1 MRSLPQR
8 WPTMVYVYVV
18 LLAGG
23 ISLCGAY
30 PLPVAAQEVP
40 RVLSYQ
46 GQIVAGGEPVR
57 GTVELTF
64 RLHPAPTGEATVG
77 SWVQTETVTLAAGV
91 ASVLLGDTGQGGAS
105 LPPDLTDV
113 PELYLG
119 VSLDGEEI
127 DRLRLTSAVFALGAE
142 RAQSA
147 ALADRA
153 VVADGAAVADRAT
166 RADTADEAAMA
177 ETAQTADRAT
187 DADRA
192 DSVAESAIDADA
204 LQDGIV
210 VRLLQARGQ
219 TLTDAVRLSGD
230 GIQLAVDDEANE
242 VAFSI
247 QNGAVTQAKLAP
259 NAAVRSLADVE
270 GNQLTGNL
278 ILQSSDNSVQIR
290 ADAGSGSIDFSTR
303 RGSSPS
309 AARYK
314 TQIRTIDD
322 AASVVAALRGVR
334 YHWRDDG
341 RADIGLIAD
350 EVAEV
355 LPELVRFNADG
366 APEGMRYAP
375 LVAVLI
381 EHAKRQ
387 QRTIDELHARVDALE
402 QLVRQ
407 AIDPSAAAARPE

>member
-1 MRSLPQR
+1 
-8 WPTMVYVYVV
+8 
-18 LLAGG
+18 
-23 ISLCGAY
+23 
-30 PLPVAAQEVP
+30 
-40 RVLSYQ
+40 
-46 GQIVAGGEPVR
+46 VR

-77 SWVQTETVTLAAGV
+77 GWVQTETVTLAAGV
-91 ASVLLGDTGQGGAS
+91 ASVLLGDTGQGGAP

-127 DRLRLTSAVFALGAE
+127 DRLRLTSAAFALGAE

-153 VVADGAAVADRAT
+153 VVADSAAV
-166 RADTADEAAMA
+166 
-177 ETAQTADRAT
+177 
-187 DADRA
+187 ADRA
-192 DSVAESAIDADA
+192 DSVAEEAIDADA
-204 LQDGIV
+204 LQDGTA
-210 VRLLQARGQ
+210 VRRLQVRGES
-219 TLTDAVRLSGD
+219 LADAVRLSGD
-230 GIQLAVDDEANE
+230 GVGLAVDEEANE
-242 VAFSI
+242 IAFSI
-247 QNGAVTQAKLAP
+247 ENGAVTQAKLAP

-270 GNQLTGNL
+270 GDQLTGNL

-303 RGSSPS
+303 GSVPS

-322 AASVVAALRGVR
+322 PAALVAALRGVR
-334 YHWRDDG
+334 YHWRADG
-341 RADIGLIAD
+341 RPDIGLIAD

-355 LPELVRFNADG
+355 LPELVRFTADG
-366 APEGMRYAP
+366 APEGVRYAP

-387 QRTIDELHARVDALE
+387 QQTIDALHARVDALE
-402 QLVRQ
+402 QRVHQ
-407 AIDPSAAAARPE
+407 VTDSSPAAARPE

>member
-8 WPTMVYVYVV
+8 WPTMMYVYLA

-23 ISLCGAY
+23 ISLCSAY
-30 PLPVAAQEVP
+30 PRPATAQEVP

-46 GQIVAGGEPVR
+46 GQIVADGEPVR

-77 SWVQTETVTLAAGV
+77 GWVQTETVTLAAGV
-91 ASVLLGDTGQGGAS
+91 ASVLLGDTGQGGAP

-127 DRLRLTSAVFALGAE
+127 DRLRLTSAAFALGAE

-153 VVADGAAVADRAT
+153 VVADSAAV
-166 RADTADEAAMA
+166 
-177 ETAQTADRAT
+177 
-187 DADRA
+187 ADRA
-192 DSVAESAIDADA
+192 DSVAEEAIDADA
-204 LQDGIV
+204 LQDGTA
-210 VRLLQARGQ
+210 VRRLQVRGES
-219 TLTDAVRLSGD
+219 LADAVRLSGD
-230 GIQLAVDDEANE
+230 GVGLAVDEEANE
-242 VAFSI
+242 IAFSI
-247 QNGAVTQAKLAP
+247 ENGAVTQAKLAP

-270 GNQLTGNL
+270 GDQLTGNL

-303 RGSSPS
+303 GSVPS

-322 AASVVAALRGVR
+322 PAALVAALRGVR
-334 YHWRDDG
+334 YHWRADG
-341 RADIGLIAD
+341 RPDIGLIAD

-355 LPELVRFNADG
+355 LPELVRFTADG
-366 APEGMRYAP
+366 TPEGVRYAP

-387 QRTIDELHARVDALE
+387 QQTIDALHARVDALE
-402 QLVRQ
+402 QRVHQ
-407 AIDPSAAAARPE
+407 VTDSSPAAARPE

>member
-1 MRSLPQR
+1 MRSLPQC
-8 WPTMVYVYVV
+8 WPRMVYVYVA

-46 GQIVAGGEPVR
+46 GQIVADGEPVR

-91 ASVLLGDTGQGGAS
+91 ASVLLGDTGQGGAP

-119 VSLDGEEI
+119 VSLDGEEL
-127 DRLRLTSAVFALGAE
+127 DRLRLTSAAFALGAE

-153 VVADGAAVADRAT
+153 VVADS
-166 RADTADEAAMA
+166 AAMA

-187 DADRA
+187 EADRA
-192 DSVAESAIDADA
+192 DSVAENAIDADA
-204 LQDGIV
+204 LQDGTV
-210 VRLLQARGQ
+210 VRRLQVSGESLA
-219 TLTDAVRLSGD
+219 DAVRLSGD

-242 VAFSI
+242 IAFSI

-259 NAAVRSLADVE
+259 DAAVRSLADVE
-270 GNQLTGNL
+270 GDQLTGNL
-278 ILQSSDNSVQIR
+278 ILQSSDNSVRIR
-290 ADAGSGSIDFSTR
+290 ADAGSGSINFSTR
-303 RGSSPS
+303 GSVPS

-314 TQIRTIDD
+314 TRVRTIDD
-322 AASVVAALRGVR
+322 AASLVAALRGVR

-381 EHAKRQ
+381 EHANSQ
-387 QRTIDELHARVDALE
+387 QRTIDELEARVAELE
-402 QLVRQ
+402 RLMRQ
-407 AIDPSAAAARPE
+407 VTDRGSPPARQD

>member
-8 WPTMVYVYVV
+8 WPTMMYVYLA

-23 ISLCGAY
+23 ISLCSAY
-30 PLPVAAQEVP
+30 PRPATAQEVP

-46 GQIVAGGEPVR
+46 GQIVADGEPVR

-77 SWVQTETVTLAAGV
+77 GWVQTETVTLAAGV
-91 ASVLLGDTGQGGAS
+91 ASVLLGDTGQGGAP

-127 DRLRLTSAVFALGAE
+127 DRLRLTSAAFALGAE

-153 VVADGAAVADRAT
+153 VVADSAAV
-166 RADTADEAAMA
+166 
-177 ETAQTADRAT
+177 
-187 DADRA
+187 ADRA
-192 DSVAESAIDADA
+192 DSVAEEAIDADA
-204 LQDGIV
+204 LQDGTA
-210 VRLLQARGQ
+210 VRRLQVRGES
-219 TLTDAVRLSGD
+219 LADAVRLSGD
-230 GIQLAVDDEANE
+230 GVGLAVDEEANE
-242 VAFSI
+242 IAFSI
-247 QNGAVTQAKLAP
+247 ENGAVTQAKLAP

-270 GNQLTGNL
+270 GDQLTGNL

-303 RGSSPS
+303 GSVPS

-322 AASVVAALRGVR
+322 PAALVAALRGVR
-334 YHWRDDG
+334 YHWRADG
-341 RADIGLIAD
+341 RPDIGLIAD

-355 LPELVRFNADG
+355 LPELVRFTADG
-366 APEGMRYAP
+366 APEGVRYAP

-387 QRTIDELHARVDALE
+387 QQTIDALHARVDALE
-402 QLVRQ
+402 QRVHQ
-407 AIDPSAAAARPE
+407 VTDSSPAAARPE

>member
-8 WPTMVYVYVV
+8 WPTMIYVYLA

-23 ISLCGAY
+23 ISLCSAY
-30 PLPVAAQEVP
+30 PLPATAQEVP

-46 GQIVAGGEPVR
+46 GQIVADGEPVR

-77 SWVQTETVTLAAGV
+77 GWVQTETVTLAAGV
-91 ASVLLGDTGQGGAS
+91 ASVLLGATGPGRPP

-119 VSLDGEEI
+119 VSVDGEEI
-127 DRLRLTSAVFALGAE
+127 DRLRLTSAAFALGAE

-153 VVADGAAVADRAT
+153 VVADSAAV
-166 RADTADEAAMA
+166 A

-187 DADRA
+187 VADRA
-192 DSVAESAIDADA
+192 DSVAEEAIDADA
-204 LQDGIV
+204 LQDGTA
-210 VRLLQARGQ
+210 VRRLQVRGES
-219 TLTDAVRLSGD
+219 LADAVRLSGD
-230 GIQLAVDDEANE
+230 GIGLAVDEEANE
-242 VAFSI
+242 IAFSI
-247 QNGAVTQAKLAP
+247 ENGAVTQAKLAP

-270 GNQLTGNL
+270 GDQLTGNL
-278 ILQSSDNSVQIR
+278 ILQSSDNSVRIR

-303 RGSSPS
+303 GSIPS

-322 AASVVAALRGVR
+322 PAALVAALRGVR
-334 YHWRDDG
+334 YHWRADG
-341 RADIGLIAD
+341 RPDIGLIAD

-355 LPELVRFNADG
+355 LPELVRFTVDG
-366 APEGMRYAP
+366 APEGVRYAP
-375 LVAVLI
+375 FVAVLI

-387 QRTIDELHARVDALE
+387 QQTIDALHARVEALE
-402 QLVRQ
+402 QRVQ
-407 AIDPSAAAARPE
+407 QVTDSSPAAARPE

>member
-8 WPTMVYVYVV
+8 WPTMMYVYLA

-23 ISLCGAY
+23 ISLCSAY
-30 PLPVAAQEVP
+30 PRPATAQEVP

-46 GQIVAGGEPVR
+46 GQIVADGEPVR

-77 SWVQTETVTLAAGV
+77 GWVQTETVTLAAGV
-91 ASVLLGDTGQGGAS
+91 ASVLLGDTGQGGAP

-127 DRLRLTSAVFALGAE
+127 DRLRLTSAAFALGAE

-153 VVADGAAVADRAT
+153 VVADSAAV
-166 RADTADEAAMA
+166 
-177 ETAQTADRAT
+177 
-187 DADRA
+187 ADRA
-192 DSVAESAIDADA
+192 DSVAEEAIDADA
-204 LQDGIV
+204 LQDGTA
-210 VRLLQARGQ
+210 VRRLQVRGES
-219 TLTDAVRLSGD
+219 LADAVRLSGD
-230 GIQLAVDDEANE
+230 GVGLAVDEEANE
-242 VAFSI
+242 IAFSI
-247 QNGAVTQAKLAP
+247 ENGAVTQAKLAP

-270 GNQLTGNL
+270 GDQLTGNL

-303 RGSSPS
+303 GSVPS

-322 AASVVAALRGVR
+322 PAALVAALRGVR
-334 YHWRDDG
+334 YHWRADG
-341 RADIGLIAD
+341 RPDIGLIAD

-355 LPELVRFNADG
+355 LPELVRFTADG
-366 APEGMRYAP
+366 APEGVRYAP

-381 EHAKRQ
+381 EHTKRQ
-387 QRTIDELHARVDALE
+387 QQTIDALHARVDALE
-402 QLVRQ
+402 QRVHQ
-407 AIDPSAAAARPE
+407 VTDSSPAAARPE

>member
-1 MRSLPQR
+1 MI
-8 WPTMVYVYVV
+8 YVYLA

-23 ISLCGAY
+23 LSLCGAY
-30 PLPVAAQEVP
+30 PLPAAAQEVP
-40 RVLSYQ
+40 RVLSFQ
-46 GQIVAGGEPVR
+46 GQIVADGEPVR

-91 ASVLLGDTGQGGAS
+91 ASVLLGDTGQGGAP

-119 VSLDGEEI
+119 VSLDGEEV
-127 DRLRLTSAVFALGAE
+127 DRLRLTSAAFALGAE
-142 RAQSA
+142 RARAA

-153 VVADGAAVADRAT
+153 VVADSAAVA
-166 RADTADEAAMA
+166 
-177 ETAQTADRAT
+177 ETALTADRAT
-187 DADRA
+187 VADRA
-192 DSVAESAIDADA
+192 DSVAEEAIDADA
-204 LQDGIV
+204 LQDGTV
-210 VRLLQARGQ
+210 VRRLQVRGEG
-219 TLTDAVRLSGD
+219 LADAVRLSGD
-230 GIQLAVDDEANE
+230 GIRLAVDEEANE
-242 VAFSI
+242 LAFSI
-247 QNGAVTQAKLAP
+247 ENGAVTQAKLAP

-270 GNQLTGNL
+270 GDQLTGNL

-303 RGSSPS
+303 GAFPS

-314 TQIRTIDD
+314 TQIRTIADP
-322 AASVVAALRGVR
+322 AALVTALRGVR
-334 YHWRDDG
+334 FHWRDDG

-355 LPELVRFNADG
+355 LPELVRVTADG
-366 APEGMRYAP
+366 APEGVRYAP
-375 LVAVLI
+375 LVALLI

-387 QRTIDELHARVDALE
+387 QQTIDALE
-402 QLVRQ
+402 ARVASLERLMRQ
-407 AIDPSAAAARPE
+407 VTDRMPSSASQE

>member
-1 MRSLPQR
+1 MRSLPTR
-8 WPTMVYVYVV
+8 WPTLLFVYIA

-23 ISLCGAY
+23 LSLCSAY
-30 PLPVAAQEVP
+30 PLPAAAQEVP

-46 GQIVAGGEPVR
+46 GQIVADGEPVQ

-64 RLHPAPTGEATVG
+64 RLHPASAGEATVG
-77 SWVQTETVTLAAGV
+77 GWVQTETVTLVAGV
-91 ASVLLGDTGQGGAS
+91 ASVLLGDTGQGGAP

-113 PELYLG
+113 PQLFLG

-127 DRLRLTSAVFALGAE
+127 DRLRLTSAAFALGAE

-153 VVADGAAVADRAT
+153 VVADSAAVADRAT
-166 RADTADEAAMA
+166 RADTADEAAVAEMA
-177 ETAQTADRAT
+177 LTAERAT
-187 DADRA
+187 EADRA
-192 DSVAESAIDADA
+192 DSVAENAIDADA
-204 LQDGIV
+204 LQDGTV
-210 VRLLQARGQ
+210 VRRLQANGE
-219 TLTDAVRLSGD
+219 TLTDAVQLSGD
-230 GIQLAVDDEANE
+230 GIRLVVDDEANE
-242 VAFSI
+242 IEFSI

-270 GNQLTGNL
+270 GDQLTGNL
-278 ILQSSDNSVQIR
+278 ILQSSDNSVRIR

-303 RGSSPS
+303 GSFPS

-322 AASVVAALRGVR
+322 AGAVVAALRGVR

-355 LPELVRFNADG
+355 LPELVRFDADG
-366 APEGMRYAP
+366 APEGVRYAP

-381 EHAKRQ
+381 EHANSQ
-387 QRTIDELHARVDALE
+387 QQTIDELHARVTELE
-402 QLVRQ
+402 RLMRQ
-407 AIDPSAAAARPE
+407 VTDQMLPSARQE

>member
-8 WPTMVYVYVV
+8 WPTMMYVYLA

-23 ISLCGAY
+23 ISLCSAY
-30 PLPVAAQEVP
+30 PRPATAQEVP

-46 GQIVAGGEPVR
+46 GQIVADGEPVR

-77 SWVQTETVTLAAGV
+77 GWVQTETVTLAAGV
-91 ASVLLGDTGQGGAS
+91 ASVLLGDTGQGGAP

-127 DRLRLTSAVFALGAE
+127 DRLRLTSAAFALGAE

-153 VVADGAAVADRAT
+153 VVADSAAV
-166 RADTADEAAMA
+166 
-177 ETAQTADRAT
+177 
-187 DADRA
+187 ADRA
-192 DSVAESAIDADA
+192 DSVAEEAIDADA
-204 LQDGIV
+204 LQDGTA
-210 VRLLQARGQ
+210 VRRLQVRGES
-219 TLTDAVRLSGD
+219 LADAVRLSGD
-230 GIQLAVDDEANE
+230 GIGLAVDEEANE
-242 VAFSI
+242 IAFSI
-247 QNGAVTQAKLAP
+247 ENGAVTQAKLAP

-270 GNQLTGNL
+270 GDQLTGNL

-303 RGSSPS
+303 GSVPS

-322 AASVVAALRGVR
+322 PAALVAALRGVR
-334 YHWRDDG
+334 YHWRADG
-341 RADIGLIAD
+341 RPDIGLIAD

-355 LPELVRFNADG
+355 LPELVRFTADG
-366 APEGMRYAP
+366 APEGVRYAP

-387 QRTIDELHARVDALE
+387 QQTIDALHARVDALE
-402 QLVRQ
+402 QRVHQ
-407 AIDPSAAAARPE
+407 VTDSSPAAARPE

>member
-1 MRSLPQR
+1 MRSLPQC
-8 WPTMVYVYVV
+8 WPRMVYVYVA

-46 GQIVAGGEPVR
+46 GQIVADGEPVR

-91 ASVLLGDTGQGGAS
+91 ASVLLGDTGQGGAP

-119 VSLDGEEI
+119 VSLDGEEL
-127 DRLRLTSAVFALGAE
+127 DRLRLTSAAFALGAE

-153 VVADGAAVADRAT
+153 VVADS
-166 RADTADEAAMA
+166 AAMA

-187 DADRA
+187 EADRA
-192 DSVAESAIDADA
+192 DSVAENAIDADA
-204 LQDGIV
+204 LQDGTV
-210 VRLLQARGQ
+210 VRRLQVSGESLA
-219 TLTDAVRLSGD
+219 DAVRLSGD

-242 VAFSI
+242 IAFSI

-259 NAAVRSLADVE
+259 DAAVRSLADVE
-270 GNQLTGNL
+270 GDQLTGNL
-278 ILQSSDNSVQIR
+278 ILQSSDNSVRIR
-290 ADAGSGSIDFSTR
+290 ADAGSGSINFSTR
-303 RGSSPS
+303 GSVPS

-322 AASVVAALRGVR
+322 AASLVAALRGVR

-381 EHAKRQ
+381 EHANSQ
-387 QRTIDELHARVDALE
+387 QRTIDELEARVAELE
-402 QLVRQ
+402 RLMRQ
-407 AIDPSAAAARPE
+407 VTDRGSPPARQD

>member
-1 MRSLPQR
+1 MRSLPQC
-8 WPTMVYVYVV
+8 WPRMVYVYVA

-46 GQIVAGGEPVR
+46 GQIVADGEPVR

-91 ASVLLGDTGQGGAS
+91 ASVLLGDTGQGGAP

-119 VSLDGEEI
+119 VSLDGEEL
-127 DRLRLTSAVFALGAE
+127 DRLRLTSAAFALGAE

-153 VVADGAAVADRAT
+153 VVADS
-166 RADTADEAAMA
+166 AAMA

-187 DADRA
+187 EADRA
-192 DSVAESAIDADA
+192 DSVAENAIDADA
-204 LQDGIV
+204 LQDGTV
-210 VRLLQARGQ
+210 VRRLQVSGESLA
-219 TLTDAVRLSGD
+219 DAVRLSGD

-242 VAFSI
+242 IAFSI

-259 NAAVRSLADVE
+259 DAAVRSLADVE
-270 GNQLTGNL
+270 GDQLTGNL
-278 ILQSSDNSVQIR
+278 ILQSSDNSVRIR
-290 ADAGSGSIDFSTR
+290 ADAGSGSINFSTR
-303 RGSSPS
+303 GSVPS

-322 AASVVAALRGVR
+322 AASLVAALRGVR

-381 EHAKRQ
+381 EHANSQ
-387 QRTIDELHARVDALE
+387 QRTIDELEARVAELE
-402 QLVRQ
+402 RLMRQ
-407 AIDPSAAAARPE
+407 VTDRGPPPARQD

>member
-8 WPTMVYVYVV
+8 WPTMMYVYLA

-23 ISLCGAY
+23 ISLCSAY
-30 PLPVAAQEVP
+30 PRPATAQEVP

-46 GQIVAGGEPVR
+46 GQIVADGEPVR

-77 SWVQTETVTLAAGV
+77 GWVQTETVTLAAGV
-91 ASVLLGDTGQGGAS
+91 ASVLLGDTGQGGAP

-127 DRLRLTSAVFALGAE
+127 DRLRLTSAAFALGAE

-153 VVADGAAVADRAT
+153 VVADSAAV
-166 RADTADEAAMA
+166 
-177 ETAQTADRAT
+177 
-187 DADRA
+187 ADRA
-192 DSVAESAIDADA
+192 DSVAEEAIDADA
-204 LQDGIV
+204 LQDGTA
-210 VRLLQARGQ
+210 VRRLQVRGES
-219 TLTDAVRLSGD
+219 LADAVRLSGD
-230 GIQLAVDDEANE
+230 GVGLAVDEEANE
-242 VAFSI
+242 IAFSI
-247 QNGAVTQAKLAP
+247 ENGAVTQAKLAP

-270 GNQLTGNL
+270 GDQLTGNL

-303 RGSSPS
+303 GSVPS

-322 AASVVAALRGVR
+322 PAALVAALRGVR
-334 YHWRDDG
+334 YHWRADG
-341 RADIGLIAD
+341 RPDIGLIAD

-355 LPELVRFNADG
+355 LPELVRFTADG
-366 APEGMRYAP
+366 APEGVRYAP

-387 QRTIDELHARVDALE
+387 QQTIDALHARVDALE
-402 QLVRQ
+402 QRFDQVT
-407 AIDPSAAAARPE
+407 DSSPAAARPE

>member
-1 MRSLPQR
+1 MHSLPQR
-8 WPTMVYVYVV
+8 WPTTVYVYVA
-18 LLAGG
+18 LLAVG

-64 RLHPAPTGEATVG
+64 RLHPASTGEATVG

-153 VVADGAAVADRAT
+153 VVADSAAVAG
-166 RADTADEAAMA
+166 
-177 ETAQTADRAT
+177 TAQTADRAT

-407 AIDPSAAAARPE
+407 AIDPSAAAVRPE